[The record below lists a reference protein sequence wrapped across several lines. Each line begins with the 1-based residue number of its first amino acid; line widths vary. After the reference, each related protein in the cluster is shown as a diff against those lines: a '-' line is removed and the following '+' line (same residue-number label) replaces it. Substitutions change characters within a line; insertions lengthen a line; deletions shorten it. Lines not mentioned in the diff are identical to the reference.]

1 VTVVQTEAPLDAALT
16 LGANGCCCFPCS
28 ADKRPVTPHGFK
40 EASRD
45 RGGLGE
51 LWRRYPGPLVG
62 VATGAASGIDVL
74 DLDRK
79 HPEARVWWTGNR
91 SRLPQTRCHR
101 TRSGGLHLL
110 FQHADRLRSTA
121 SKVAPRVDTRGD
133 SGYVVWWPAAG
144 LPVLDDT
151 PTAPWP
157 AWLLN
162 QLRSVPS
169 IAAREPTVV
178 IPDDRALARLICS
191 VARARE
197 GQRNRLAFWAACRAG
212 EMARSGLIGFATA
225 EVVIAAAAMRAGL
238 SRREAERTARSGVYA
253 GAGAAN
259 V

>member
-1 VTVVQTEAPLDAALT
+1 MV
-16 LGANGCCCFPCS
+16 
-28 ADKRPVTPHGFK
+28 
-40 EASRD
+40 
-45 RGGLGE
+45 
-51 LWRRYPGPLVG
+51 
-62 VATGAASGIDVL
+62 
-74 DLDRK
+74 DRK
-79 HPEARVWWTGNR
+79 
-91 SRLPQTRCHR
+91 PQPTASDPVPSQ
-101 TRSGGLHLL
+101 RSGGLHLL

-121 SKVAPRVDTRGD
+121 SKIAPGVDTRGD
-133 SGYVVWWPAAG
+133 GGYVVWWPAAG

-151 PTAPWP
+151 PPAPWP

-225 EVVIAAAAMRAGL
+225 EAVIAAAAMRAGL

-253 GAGAAN
+253 GAGVAN

>member
-1 VTVVQTEAPLDAALT
+1 VTALQTEATLDAALR

-28 ADKRPVTPHGFK
+28 ADKRPATPHEFK
-40 EASRD
+40 EASHD
-45 RGGLGE
+45 RGVLGE

-62 VATGAASGIDVL
+62 VATGAVSGIDVL

-79 HPEARVWWTGNR
+79 HPEARAWWAANR

-110 FQHADRLRSTA
+110 FEHAQGLRSTA
-121 SKVAPRVDTRGD
+121 GKIAPGVDTRGD
-133 SGYVVWWPAAG
+133 GGYIIWWPAAA
-144 LPVLDDT
+144 LPVLDDR
-151 PTAPWP
+151 PPAPWP
-157 AWLLN
+157 AWLFDK
-162 QLRSVPS
+162 LRSVPS
-169 IAAREPTVV
+169 SAAREPTVV
-178 IPDDRALARLICS
+178 IPDDRALARLIRF

-225 EVVIAAAAMRAGL
+225 EAVMAAAAIRAGL

-253 GAGAAN
+253 GAGVAN